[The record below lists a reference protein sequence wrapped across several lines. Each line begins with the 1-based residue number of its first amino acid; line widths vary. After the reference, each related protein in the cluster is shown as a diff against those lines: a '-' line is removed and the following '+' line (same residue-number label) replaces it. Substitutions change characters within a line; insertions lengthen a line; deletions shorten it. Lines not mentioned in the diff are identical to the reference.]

1 MKEGTEERDVMA
13 VVYCRGFKKNLNVR
27 DCTKENCDY
36 HFGTLE
42 EPIKQRD
49 GKGWK
54 IVGMTR
60 YVRCGVPKL
69 ERIMQVCEVK
79 K

>member
-1 MKEGTEERDVMA
+1 MKEGTKEKDVMG
-13 VVYCRGFKKNLNVR
+13 VVYCRGFKKLLDVKDCNR
-27 DCTKENCDY
+27 DMCEY

-54 IVGMTR
+54 IVGMNR
-60 YVRCGVPKL
+60 YIRCGVPKL
-69 ERIMQVCEVK
+69 ERINQVCEVK